1 MNLRKGKLTY
11 PKLLNGAPLQDLL
24 DCIILSGGSKLVLE
38 HRFRSTLEQS
48 LGAVPI
54 R

>member
-1 MNLRKGKLTY
+1 MDLIKGKLTY
-11 PKLLNGAPLQDLL
+11 PKLLKGAPLQDLL
-24 DCIILSGGSKLVLE
+24 HCVILSSGPKFVLE
-38 HRFRSTLEQS
+38 HCFRSTLEQS